1 MSKKCPYVGGLDDSI
16 DLETLYT
23 IIGSFS
29 EITSIYFP
37 ISTDKTTE
45 SQQQQQQQ
53 RNFVFMEFENN
64 LDARSA
70 IDNMHLSEINGR
82 IIKCNW
88 AHTTTTN
95 KESNRNPDDF
105 EQNKPIWVQEAL
117 YLQQQQQ

>member
-1 MSKKCPYVGGLDDSI
+1 MSKNCLYVGGLDDSV

-23 IIGSFS
+23 IFGSFG

-37 ISTDKTTE
+37 ISTDTALTTE
-45 SQQQQQQQ
+45 SQQQ
-53 RNFVFMEFENN
+53 RNFAFVEFENN

-88 AHTTTTN
+88 AHTTTTTN
-95 KESNRNPDDF
+95 KESYRNPDDF
-105 EQNKPIWVQEAL
+105 EQNKPIWEQDTL
-117 YLQQQQQ
+117 YQQQQ